1 MLDEDRVILELKWYR
16 WLSIAICNI
25 EDKARRC
32 YTWLALVFTRFL
44 VGSFRLPNVF
54 RLGLSDLSRMI
65 SSEDDPRMNLISDVN
80 SDRSD
85 VAVPDVVGFKTA
97 SEDDSELRF
106 RRFGMRPTLSRG
118 RRARLFG
125 QGVTGVRLRLT

>member
-1 MLDEDRVILELKWYR
+1 M
-16 WLSIAICNI
+16 CNI
-25 EDKARRC
+25 EDKTRRC
-32 YTWLALVFTRFL
+32 YTWLALVFARFL

-54 RLGLSDLSRMI
+54 RLGLSDLPRMI
-65 SSEDDPRMNLISDVN
+65 SSEDDPKMNLISDVN
-80 SDRSD
+80 SDWSD
-85 VAVPDVVGFKTA
+85 EAIPDVVVCKPA

>member
-1 MLDEDRVILELKWYR
+1 
-16 WLSIAICNI
+16 
-25 EDKARRC
+25 
-32 YTWLALVFTRFL
+32 
-44 VGSFRLPNVF
+44 VF